1 MQAAHARCEMAARGA
16 RQATRMTTPRCAAHN
31 SHIDGT
37 LGGGQTSVLEGADGV
52 VHEHMDVAAMP
63 QRVAMHTHHVSITFS
78 HLHATCN
85 HYMLHAT
92 HIGDVPCWC
101 VRAQIDFFC
110 EPEQPHYPGITSRL
124 EL

>member
-1 MQAAHARCEMAARGA
+1 MDGGVQSSAFEGTCGA
-16 RQATRMTTPRCAAHN
+16 IHK
-31 SHIDGT
+31 
-37 LGGGQTSVLEGADGV
+37 
-52 VHEHMDVAAMP
+52 HMHVAAMP
-63 QRVAMHTHHVSITFS
+63 QRIAMVACGMPITFS

-85 HYMLHAT
+85 HYMLHAI

-110 EPEQPHYPGITSRL
+110 EPEQPHYPGITTRL